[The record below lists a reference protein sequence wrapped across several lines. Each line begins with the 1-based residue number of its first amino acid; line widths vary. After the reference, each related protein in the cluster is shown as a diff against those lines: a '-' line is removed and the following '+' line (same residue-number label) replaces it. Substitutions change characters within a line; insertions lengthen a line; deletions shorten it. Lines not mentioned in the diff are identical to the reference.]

1 MTTVAVSSRT
11 YGGALGVLRDARY
24 RAFWTAQL
32 VSNIGNWMHNLAQ
45 GWLML
50 KATGSP
56 LLLGLTGFATSLPMF
71 FLILPAGALAD
82 RVDRGRMLMFAQIA
96 QSAAAAG
103 LAFVVWSGSTAPWQ
117 ILTAAVLSGTGLAFA
132 SPAYHA
138 VLKELLSEG
147 SNLDQAIVMN
157 SLQFNVAKVAG
168 PALAGLTLATLG
180 SAWCF
185 LLNALSFLPLVFVL
199 AGRRLPRPDAVAHVT
214 VREQLREWGRFLRGT
229 VQVPVLLGIVA
240 AMSAFGHP
248 YQTLMPVVANALFRN
263 DSVGLGVLMTFAGA
277 GALCGSL
284 YLALGKSREPSWSG
298 ILVPLGVFA
307 SMLPVLA
314 VAPHRAVLLTA
325 MFAAGA
331 TMLMTLTRTNIFLQR
346 MIPDSL
352 RGRVL
357 GMYGFAFFAFSPL
370 GDLLC
375 GASTERFGF
384 RATFVAMA
392 AALLLT
398 LISVALVARRQK
410 T

>member
-1 MTTVAVSSRT
+1 MTTVAVSPRAR
-11 YGGALGVLRDARY
+11 GGALGVLRDARY
-24 RAFWTAQL
+24 RAFWGAML
-32 VSNIGNWMHNLAQ
+32 ISNIGNWMHNLAQ

-50 KATGSP
+50 KASGSP

-82 RVDRGRMLMFAQIA
+82 RVDRGRMLMLAQIA

-103 LAFVVWSGSTAPWQ
+103 LAVVVWSGSTAPWQ
-117 ILTAAVLSGTGLAFA
+117 ILVAAVLSGTGLAFA

-138 VLKELLSEG
+138 VLKELLSDG
-147 SNLDQAIVMN
+147 GDLDHAIVMN

-168 PALAGLTLATLG
+168 PALAGLTLSMLG

-185 LLNALSFLPLVFVL
+185 LLNALSFLPLVLVL
-199 AGRRLPRPDAVAHVT
+199 AGRRMPRPELAAHVT
-214 VREQLREWGRFLRGT
+214 VREQLQEWGRFLRST
-229 VQVPVLLGIVA
+229 LQVAVLLGVVA
-240 AMSAFGHP
+240 AMSVFGHP

-263 DSVGLGVLMTFAGA
+263 DSIGLGVLMTFAGA

-284 YLALGKSREPSWSG
+284 YLALGRTRMPSWSG
-298 ILVPLGVFA
+298 ILVPLGIFA
-307 SMLPVLA
+307 SMLPLLA
-314 VAPHRAVLLTA
+314 LAPNRVVLLAT
-325 MFAAGA
+325 MFVAGA

-346 MIPDSL
+346 LIPDQL

-370 GDLLC
+370 GDLMC
-375 GASTERFGF
+375 GASTESFGF
-384 RATFVAMA
+384 RTTFVAMA
-392 AALLLT
+392 AALMLT
-398 LISVALVARRQK
+398 LISVALLARRLK